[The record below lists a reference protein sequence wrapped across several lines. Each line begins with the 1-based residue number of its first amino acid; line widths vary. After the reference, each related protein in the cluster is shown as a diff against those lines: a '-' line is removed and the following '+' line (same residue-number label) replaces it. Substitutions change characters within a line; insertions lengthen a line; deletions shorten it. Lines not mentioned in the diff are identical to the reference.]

1 MFDFRIAVPLQ
12 DIMLWSGLLLV
23 ALELVFSEFYFI
35 WIGLGLLSTYFTQ
48 LLVPLSPIQNVMMMF
63 LWISVYI
70 YIGMQFKKKHK
81 SDENASKH
89 LNQPK
94 DNIIG
99 AHAIFFQE
107 DYQKGTKQGYIEL
120 HGTMWQAALTE
131 SIHPDELKKAY
142 DVEIIEFTDMKAV
155 VKLIKR

>member
-1 MFDFRIAVPLQ
+1 MFDFRIAVPLH

-48 LLVPLSPIQNVMMMF
+48 VLVPFSPIQNVIIMF

-94 DNIIG
+94 DNIVG
-99 AHAIFFQE
+99 ARAIFFQE
-107 DYQKGTKQGYIEL
+107 DYQQGTKQGYIEH
-120 HGTMWQAALTE
+120 HGTMWQATLTE
-131 SIHPDELKKAY
+131 LMHSDEHQKAY

-155 VKLIKR
+155 VRLIKG